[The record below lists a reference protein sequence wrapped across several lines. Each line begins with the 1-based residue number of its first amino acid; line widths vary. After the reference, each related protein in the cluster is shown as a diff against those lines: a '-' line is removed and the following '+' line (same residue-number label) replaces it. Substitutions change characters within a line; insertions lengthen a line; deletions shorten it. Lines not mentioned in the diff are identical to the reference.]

1 MRVSKLSRIPQSPQ
15 LNPAPF
21 LPAPRDD
28 LRMRNNP
35 SIALEKGRHDLA
47 HANEVSLSQTHLGTN
62 GRNQFQ
68 FGADGK
74 PSKQQLDVW
83 QGALRK
89 SGVSAAQAK
98 RLRKKSEQFLASL
111 CCC

>member
-35 SIALEKGRHDLA
+35 SIALENGRHDLA

-62 GRNQFQ
+62 GRNPVPVRSRWE
-68 FGADGK
+68 A
-74 PSKQQLDVW
+74 QQAAV
-83 QGALRK
+83 GCVARRPEK

-98 RLRKKSEQFLASL
+98 RLRKRSEQFLASL